1 MATQP
6 LGTQLRK
13 TGIGVVGDIPWG
25 THFFMFYETKED
37 LLDTLVPYFK
47 TGLETGELCLWV
59 VSEPLTE
66 SEARDALRDAVPEF
80 DHYLANQSIEIL
92 RGRQFYLTGNDLDLG
107 RIIQAW
113 AEKTAL
119 ALARG
124 YAGFRM
130 SADTA
135 WLEHKEWKAFSDY
148 EKEVNDSIAQWRMT
162 ALCTYPLAG
171 STAAEILDVTRTH
184 QFAIARRNRD
194 WEVVE
199 TSELKQAK
207 SEIQRLNDELERRV
221 AERTVQLETVN
232 QALEKE
238 IAERQRAEADVRR
251 SEDQLR
257 LAIDTIPQQIWSGPP
272 DGSLDFCNAQWLS
285 YMGLTQEEA
294 QGQGWRAM
302 LHPDDRERVMTAWVE
317 SVAKGTPYEQEERH
331 RRADGQY
338 RWFLSRGVPLKDAEG
353 HITRW
358 YGTNTDI
365 EERRGAEEALFEAQ
379 DKLARVSRIQVMA
392 ELAAAIG
399 HEINQPLT
407 AIVTNASFCLRQL
420 KGSTPSHDELRGAIM
435 AIVDDG
441 TRASSVLS
449 RIRDLLVHRTPSRVP
464 LDINLIIRDV
474 TAIVRNELNRS
485 RISLRTEL
493 APDLP
498 PVAGDPVQLQQ
509 VLINLVMNAI
519 EALRTSPQSP
529 RKLLIRSV
537 RKTGEVLV
545 QIQDSGPGIKSA
557 EANRIFEPFFTTK
570 PEGTGMGLSICNSIV
585 ESHGGRLRIVPNSAG
600 ALFEF
605 TLPTNGTIA
614 L

>member
-1 MATQP
+1 MIAMATQP

-37 LLDTLVPYFK
+37 LLDMLVPYFK

-66 SEARDALRDAVPEF
+66 SEARDALRDAVTEF

-107 RIIQAW
+107 RIIQTW

-119 ALARG
+119 ASARG

-148 EKEVNDSIAQWRMT
+148 EKEVNDSIGQWRMT

-207 SEIQRLNDELERRV
+207 AEIKRLNDELERRV

-238 IAERQRAEADVRR
+238 IAERQRAEEDV
-251 SEDQLR
+251 
-257 LAIDTIPQQIWSGPP
+257 
-272 DGSLDFCNAQWLS
+272 
-285 YMGLTQEEA
+285 
-294 QGQGWRAM
+294 
-302 LHPDDRERVMTAWVE
+302 
-317 SVAKGTPYEQEERH
+317 
-331 RRADGQY
+331 
-338 RWFLSRGVPLKDAEG
+338 
-353 HITRW
+353 
-358 YGTNTDI
+358 
-365 EERRGAEEALFEAQ
+365 FEAQ

-407 AIVTNASFCLRQL
+407 AIVTNANFSLRQL
-420 KGSTPSHDELRGAIM
+420 KGSTPNHDELRTAIM
-435 AIVDDG
+435 EIVDDG

-449 RIRDLLVHRTPSRVP
+449 RIRDLLVHRTPGRVP

-498 PVAGDPVQLQQ
+498 PVPGDPVQLQQ

-585 ESHGGRLRIVPNSAG
+585 ESHGGRLRTVPNSAG

-605 TLPTNGTIA
+605 TLPTNGAIA

>member
-59 VSEPLTE
+59 LSEPLTE

-238 IAERQRAEADVRR
+238 IAERQRAEEDVRR

-302 LHPDDRERVMTAWVE
+302 LHPDDRERVTTAWAE

-331 RRADGQY
+331 RRADKQY

-449 RIRDLLVHRTPSRVP
+449 RIRDLLVHRTPGRVP